1 MFLFYF
7 VIIFYH
13 LYKSFN
19 DSEIIMYMFRISQPY
34 YLSNDVEKAFEKSLK
49 FSSAFGEIEKL
60 IS

>member
-1 MFLFYF
+1 
-7 VIIFYH
+7 
-13 LYKSFN
+13 
-19 DSEIIMYMFRISQPY
+19 MYMFRISQPY